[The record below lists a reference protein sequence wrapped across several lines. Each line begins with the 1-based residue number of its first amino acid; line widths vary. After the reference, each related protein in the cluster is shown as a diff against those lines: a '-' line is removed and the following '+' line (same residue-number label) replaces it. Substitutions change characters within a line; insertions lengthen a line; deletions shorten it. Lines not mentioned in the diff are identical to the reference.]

1 MTRGS
6 KTWVF
11 LFLGVAVVAM
21 ILWSASLS
29 ELEFLPGQP
38 FSLGRRP
45 AQVGLG
51 GAVGEGDALVALFR
65 VLVILT
71 AVLTPFAIIYLIVS
85 PKARKRLLAQLVPL
99 FLLLFFLYQR
109 TRVESDLPGEE
120 SQLARGLPP
129 ITLPPSSLESV
140 PDPPQWLTLVTSLGL
155 AVLIAALLVGALWL
169 VWRGRRRPAS
179 SLKQLAQEAQEA
191 LDALL
196 AGADLRNTIM
206 RCYFEMA
213 RVLSEQRG
221 IRRQKDM
228 TPREFERR
236 LEKAGLPGEPVQR
249 LTRLFEQVRYG
260 TKVPNER
267 EEGQAIACL
276 TAIVEACRSLP

>member
-6 KTWVF
+6 KTWMF
-11 LFLGVAVVAM
+11 LFLGMAVVAM
-21 ILWSASLS
+21 ILLSASLS

-51 GAVGEGDALVALFR
+51 GAVGEGDVLVALLR
-65 VLVILT
+65 ALVILT

-85 PKARKRLLAQLVPL
+85 PKARKRLLTQLVPI
-99 FLLLFFLYQR
+99 FLLLFFFYR
-109 TRVESDLPGEE
+109 WTSVKRDLPGEE
-120 SQLARGLPP
+120 SQPVSGLPP

-155 AVLIAALLVGALWL
+155 AVLIAAFLVGALWL

-276 TAIVEACRSLP
+276 TAIIEACRSLP

>member
-1 MTRGS
+1 M
-6 KTWVF
+6 F
-11 LFLGVAVVAM
+11 LFLGMAVLAM
-21 ILWSASLS
+21 ILLSASLS

-51 GAVGEGDALVALFR
+51 GGVVEGDALGALLR
-65 VLVILT
+65 ALVILT

-85 PKARKRLLAQLVPL
+85 PKARRRLLAQLVPL
-99 FLLLFFLYQR
+99 ALLFLFFYYQW
-109 TRVESDLPGEE
+109 TRIEPELPGAE
-120 SQLARGLPP
+120 SEPASGLPP

-140 PDPPQWLTLVTSLGL
+140 PDPPQWLTVVTSLGL
-155 AVLIAALLVGALWL
+155 AVLIAAFLVGALWL

-179 SLKQLAQEAQEA
+179 SLKQLAREAQEA

-276 TAIVEACRSLP
+276 TAIIEACRSLP